1 MNIDLHK
8 SLMAVKTTKIMKS
21 RTLFLIFLLTDLVFG
36 EVYVADHQLGNKEFP
51 TKTTK
56 QISKMI
62 SFRIRALVREGARGA
77 VAPPSFW
84 GLT

>member
-36 EVYVADHQLGNKEFP
+36 EVYVVDHQLGNKKFP
-51 TKTTK
+51 TKTAK

-62 SFRIRALVREGARGA
+62 SFRIYTIIN
-77 VAPPSFW
+77 SS
-84 GLT
+84 

>member
-51 TKTTK
+51 TKTT
-56 QISKMI
+56 
-62 SFRIRALVREGARGA
+62 
-77 VAPPSFW
+77 
-84 GLT
+84 T

>member
-36 EVYVADHQLGNKEFP
+36 EVYVVDHQLGNKKFR
-51 TKTTK
+51 TKTAK

-62 SFRIRALVREGARGA
+62 SFRIYTY
-77 VAPPSFW
+77 F
-84 GLT
+84 

>member
-36 EVYVADHQLGNKEFP
+36 EVYVVDHQLGNKKFP

-62 SFRIRALVREGARGA
+62 SFTIYIL
-77 VAPPSFW
+77 
-84 GLT
+84 